1 MAARPVGEQPPR
13 KRQRVHAPPPHP
25 QNHNQQQQQQPPN
38 NSQQEEKKQQQAPQ
52 HRFTRLLNFQ
62 PINILHNEIQNWM
75 YEQCALSPNI
85 EIEVKLGRLVVIDPE
100 PEEMEH
106 ALDIMDIALARTI
119 QMAARP
125 VGAQPPHKRQRVHA
139 PPPAHPQNHH
149 QQEQQPP
156 PRPPNTSQQEARKKQ
171 QQQAPQPKVPQLRF
185 TRLLNFQQI
194 NILHNEIRH
203 WMYEQCALSPTIE
216 IEVKLGRLVVIDP
229 APEEM
234 EHVSGHNGH
243 AGTTNDALRVHDKV
257 GIKSLAWIDLQK
269 TGGRFESTVNEKVF
283 RHLNLVLNGWY
294 SNSHLAPHRRLPA
307 LRDHPFPKLTYVR
320 SRTVDKIYRINGT
333 NVRVSLDANRG
344 SAQRG
349 GGEVVKEVI
358 EKKRKSRM
366 DLCCPSCQWD
376 LRLSSSIENPAPMP
390 RGEMVTTL
398 RAKDASRINGNLR
411 LSSSIENPAP
421 MPRGE
426 MVTTLRAKDRISY
439 QWQGFSIDIS
449 SIHTYSQGLTK
460 PFIDDVVQK
469 FRAQEPLPT
478 DLQYGTLRTFEV
490 ELEIAN
496 KKYMQ
501 SARKLMAEN
510 NPFQFTELCYFFTQ
524 HAVQLVELAS
534 NSNYKPAVSKL
545 PTTDDN

>member
-1 MAARPVGEQPPR
+1 
-13 KRQRVHAPPPHP
+13 
-25 QNHNQQQQQQPPN
+25 
-38 NSQQEEKKQQQAPQ
+38 
-52 HRFTRLLNFQ
+52 
-62 PINILHNEIQNWM
+62 
-75 YEQCALSPNI
+75 
-85 EIEVKLGRLVVIDPE
+85 
-100 PEEMEH
+100 
-106 ALDIMDIALARTI
+106 
-119 QMAARP
+119 MAARP

-229 APEEM
+229 EPEEM
-234 EHVSGHNGH
+234 EHASGHNGH

-320 SRTVDKIYRINGT
+320 SRTVDKIYRIDGT
-333 NVRVSLDANRG
+333 NVRVSLDAN
-344 SAQRG
+344 RG

-358 EKKRKSRM
+358 EKKKKSHM
-366 DLCCPSCQWD
+366 NLCCPSCQWD
-376 LRLSSSIENPAPMP
+376 LRLSASIENPAPMP
-390 RGEMVTTL
+390 RGE
-398 RAKDASRINGNLR
+398 I
-411 LSSSIENPAP
+411 
-421 MPRGE
+421 
-426 MVTTLRAKDRISY
+426 VTTLRAKDRISY
-439 QWQGFSIDIS
+439 QFQGFSIDIS
-449 SIHTYSQGLTK
+449 TIHTYSQGLTK

-496 KKYMQ
+496 KEYMQ

-545 PTTDDN
+545 PTTDNKK